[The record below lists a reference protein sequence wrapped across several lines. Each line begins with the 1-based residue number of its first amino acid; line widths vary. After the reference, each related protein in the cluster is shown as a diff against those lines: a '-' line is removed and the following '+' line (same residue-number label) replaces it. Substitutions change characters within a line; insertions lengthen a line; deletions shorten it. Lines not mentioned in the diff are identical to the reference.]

1 MSVAVTIT
9 NLAAVAT
16 PVTEAYVVL
25 GAAGA
30 ANDSITI
37 ERSVAELDSMRGLKS
52 LVDAGTVSVDAVQS
66 SDNVDLMS
74 IPLEQ
79 HGLEAG
85 IDVNAVAVVTTG
97 VVYPEPFPTGV
108 IPVVTLTLDKT
119 DGPAARGA
127 AWVLNVTNL
136 GFDLVYDVTTADAG
150 LTNDCGWKATY

>member
-127 AWVLNVTNL
+127 TWVLNVTNL

>member
-1 MSVAVTIT
+1 MSVSVTIT

-30 ANDSITI
+30 TNDAITI
-37 ERSVAELDSMRGLKS
+37 ERSVAELDSMRGLKT

-79 HGLEAG
+79 HGIEAG
-85 IDVNAVAVVTTG
+85 VDVSAATEVTTAVVFA
-97 VVYPEPFPTGV
+97 EPCPTGV
-108 IPVVTLTLDKT
+108 TPVITLTADKT
-119 DGPAARGA
+119 AGPLARGG
-127 AWVLNVTNL
+127 LYTENVTNL
-136 GFDLVYDVTTADAG
+136 GFDLQYDVTTLEAASTHDIS
-150 LTNDCGWKATY
+150 WKATY

>member
-30 ANDSITI
+30 ANDAITI
-37 ERSVAELDSMRGLKS
+37 ERSVAELDSMRGLKA
-52 LVDAGTVSVDAVQS
+52 LVDAGTISVSPVQS
-66 SDNVDLMS
+66 ASNVDLLS
-74 IPLEQ
+74 VPLEQ
-79 HGLEAG
+79 HGLETG
-85 IDVNAVAVVTTG
+85 IDVNAIAVVTTA
-97 VVYPEPFPTGV
+97 VVYPEAFPVGV

-119 DGPAARGA
+119 AGPAARGA
-127 AWVLNVTNL
+127 AWVLNVTNA
-136 GFDLVYDVTTADAG
+136 GFDLVYDVTTAAAG